1 MKRYDSVLLRV
12 FLWGIPAIAILAFLA
27 GYGDW
32 TSADPAGWQHLLNK
46 GFGIILALWMG
57 LALFLSLRLILS
69 ESLRDAVLARLTF
82 IRERDER
89 ETILTGRA
97 TKATFLMSL
106 AVLILLFGL
115 SVIQVSV
122 YRVPPD
128 RAIHGKTGMVTL
140 GVGFNLFDQ
149 AERKIPGA
157 VVPRRDIFSYAGL
170 PLSSSALILILI
182 AGQILFYNISVR
194 RLIR

>member
-12 FLWGIPAIAILAFLA
+12 FLWGIPVIAIMAFSA

-32 TSADPAGWQHLLNK
+32 KSADPAGWLNLLNR

-57 LALFLSLRLILS
+57 LALFLSLRLTLS
-69 ESLRDAVLARLTF
+69 EPLRDAVLTRLTF

-89 ETILTGRA
+89 EELLTGRA

-122 YRVPPD
+122 YRVPPE

-140 GVGFNLFDQ
+140 GAGFSLLDQ
-149 AERKIPGA
+149 SERKITGA

-170 PLSSSALILILI
+170 PLSSSAVILILI
-182 AGQILFYNISVR
+182 VGQILFYNVSVR

>member
-12 FLWGIPAIAILAFLA
+12 FLWGIPAIAILAFLT
-27 GYGDW
+27 GFGDW
-32 TSADPAGWQHLLNK
+32 KSADPAGWRHLFNR

-69 ESLRDAVLARLTF
+69 EPLRDAVLARLTF

-89 ETILTGRA
+89 EALLTGRA

-128 RAIHGKTGMVTL
+128 RAIHGKTGSRTPAWGWGSVCST
-140 GVGFNLFDQ
+140 G
-149 AERKIPGA
+149 RKGRSPAAAFPG
-157 VVPRRDIFSYAGL
+157 RI
-170 PLSSSALILILI
+170 SSPTPGSP
-182 AGQILFYNISVR
+182 SPVR
-194 RLIR
+194 R